1 MSKKNGSRR
10 VALVA
15 GLRTPF
21 QKERTGYARL
31 SALDLGAA
39 VVSELLARFDVR
51 ADEIAQV
58 VFGQVVPSLNAPNIA
73 REIVLR
79 TSLPK
84 SVEAYSVSRA
94 CATSYQS
101 VINLAQSI
109 ALGVLDCGIA
119 GGADSISDV
128 PVAVSKNLAGAL
140 VQANRA
146 RTLGERVRAFVDLKP
161 ADLVPLA
168 PAIKELSTGLTMGES
183 AEKMVKENGISREA
197 QDRYAH
203 RSHVLAAR
211 AWEDGRLR
219 EEVMTFFVPPT
230 YEPVSEDN
238 LVRKNSKLEDY
249 GRLRPAFDRD
259 YGSVTAG
266 NSSPLTD
273 GAAAILLMDADKA
286 ESEGRKVLGY
296 LRSHAFS
303 AVDPGGQLLMGPAFA
318 IPVAL
323 ERAGLELADMD
334 LIDMHEAFA
343 GQVLSNTQA
352 LESKTFAREKLGR
365 SRPVGTIDWERFNV
379 LGGSIAMGHPF
390 AATGAR
396 QMVQTL
402 RELGRRGGRFALC
415 SACAA
420 GGLGAAVVLEAA
432 R

>member
-1 MSKKNGSRR
+1 M
-10 VALVA
+10 
-15 GLRTPF
+15 
-21 QKERTGYARL
+21 
-31 SALDLGAA
+31 
-39 VVSELLARFDVR
+39 
-51 ADEIAQV
+51 
-58 VFGQVVPSLNAPNIA
+58 
-73 REIVLR
+73 
-79 TSLPK
+79 
-84 SVEAYSVSRA
+84 
-94 CATSYQS
+94 
-101 VINLAQSI
+101 
-109 ALGVLDCGIA
+109 
-119 GGADSISDV
+119 
-128 PVAVSKNLAGAL
+128 
-140 VQANRA
+140 
-146 RTLGERVRAFVDLKP
+146 TL
-161 ADLVPLA
+161 
-168 PAIKELSTGLTMGES
+168 
-183 AEKMVKENGISREA
+183 
-197 QDRYAH
+197 
-203 RSHVLAAR
+203 
-211 AWEDGRLR
+211 
-219 EEVMTFFVPPT
+219 FVPPN

-249 GRLRPAFDRD
+249 GRLRPAFDRH

-273 GAAAILLMDADKA
+273 GAAAILLMDAEKA
-286 ESEGRKVLGY
+286 EREGRKVLGY

-323 ERAGLELADMD
+323 ERAGLELEDMD

-352 LESKTFAREKLGR
+352 LESKAFAREKLGR
-365 SRPVGTIDWERFNV
+365 SRPVGTIDWDRFNV

-396 QMVQTL
+396 QIVQTL